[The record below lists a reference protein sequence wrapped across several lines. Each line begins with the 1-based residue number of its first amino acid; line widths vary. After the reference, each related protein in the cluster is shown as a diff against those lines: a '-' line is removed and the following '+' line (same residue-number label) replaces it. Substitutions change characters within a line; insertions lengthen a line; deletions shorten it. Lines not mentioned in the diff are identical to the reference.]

1 MVLSKIFYTGGAMT
15 FEEKRA
21 WVMLVTSVVA
31 YGVYLVVVLE
41 RLSGRDVAD
50 VSYVG
55 SLLWTVGVAI
65 LVNIVISIGIGIASP
80 RTAQQ
85 KDERDREI
93 WRFGDHVGQSFVV
106 IGSVAAMIMAMFEVD
121 YFWIANAVYLCFVL
135 SATLGSVA
143 KVVAYRRGFQPW

>member
-1 MVLSKIFYTGGAMT
+1 MGVGMT

-31 YGVYLVVVLE
+31 YLVYLAVVLGRAGDG
-41 RLSGRDVAD
+41 RLVD

-55 SLLWTVGVAI
+55 SLLWTVGGAI
-65 LVNIVISIGIGIASP
+65 LASIVVNIVLAVLSP
-80 RTAQQ
+80 QTAQQ

-106 IGSVAAMIMAMFEVD
+106 IGAVAAMIMAMLELD
-121 YFWIANAVYLCFVL
+121 YFWIANVVYLCFVL
-135 SATLGSVA
+135 SATLGSIA

>member
-1 MVLSKIFYTGGAMT
+1 MT

-31 YGVYLVVVLE
+31 YLVYLTVVLG
-41 RLSGRDVAD
+41 RLDGGPLAD

-55 SLLWTVGVAI
+55 SLLWTVGLTI
-65 LVNIVISIGIGIASP
+65 LANIVINIALGIASP
-80 RTAQQ
+80 REAQQ

-106 IGSVAAMIMAMFEVD
+106 IGAVAAMIMAMLELD
-121 YFWIANAVYLCFVL
+121 YFWIANAVYLCFAL
-135 SATLGSVA
+135 SAILGSIA
-143 KVVAYRRGFQPW
+143 KVIAYRRGFQPW

>member
-1 MVLSKIFYTGGAMT
+1 MT

-31 YGVYLVVVLE
+31 YLVYLAVVLGRVGDG
-41 RLSGRDVAD
+41 RLAD

-55 SLLWTVGVAI
+55 SLLWTVGGAILANI
-65 LVNIVISIGIGIASP
+65 LVNIGLAVLSP

-106 IGSVAAMIMAMFEVD
+106 IGAVAAMLMAMLELD
-121 YFWIANAVYLCFVL
+121 YFWITNTVYLCFVL